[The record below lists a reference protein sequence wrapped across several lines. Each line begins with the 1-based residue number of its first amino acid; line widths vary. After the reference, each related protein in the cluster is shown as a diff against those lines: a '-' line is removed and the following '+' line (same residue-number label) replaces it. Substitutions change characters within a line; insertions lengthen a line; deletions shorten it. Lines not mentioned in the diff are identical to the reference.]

1 MGIFDKLFGKSESSS
16 STSNSMNDRADVWP
30 AKFLTIAISETL
42 NEAPGID
49 VVKEIITLG
58 TTIEEYKNELRSKQ
72 TTLEEK
78 TN

>member
-1 MGIFDKLFGKSESSS
+1 
-16 STSNSMNDRADVWP
+16 MNDRADVWP
-30 AKFLTIAISETL
+30 AKFLTIRISETL

>member
-1 MGIFDKLFGKSESSS
+1 
-16 STSNSMNDRADVWP
+16 MNDRADVWP
-30 AKFLTIAISETL
+30 AKFLTIRIAETL